1 MTLNAI
7 TLDEYFHKIINQP
20 RIVEIKELTMFDKLK
35 KYFTDTFSWKE
46 PEAPKRSSAYEEAF
60 KEIQQSIADINPPV
74 APVAFV
80 ETEDPTL
87 YEDGYWAFEMYTP
100 AWINEHGEKV
110 EPVHTV
116 LVEPNEGTW
125 MEVLD
130 TVLDAMEAHYGYN
143 IKEQVY
149 YSVNFPLN
157 QSDLSGYGRCL
168 NDERLQQ
175 ILLAFPEL
183 YLSGGWGDNTQ
194 REAMFK

>member
-1 MTLNAI
+1 MTHKAL
-7 TLDEYFHKIINQP
+7 EQYFHEIINQP
-20 RIVEIKELTMFDKLK
+20 RIVYVKERTMMLQLSMFFTRQLEKLNTLLTKP
-35 KYFTDTFSWKE
+35 TS
-46 PEAPKRSSAYEEAF
+46 
-60 KEIQQSIADINPPV
+60 
-74 APVAFV
+74 FV
-80 ETEDPTL
+80 EEDPTL

-100 AWINEHGEKV
+100 EWVDEHGDTIKSITTMLL
-110 EPVHTV
+110 EPHD
-116 LVEPNEGTW
+116 GTW

-130 TVLDAMEAHYGYN
+130 RILDAMEKHYGYN

-157 QSDLSGYGRCL
+157 DPDFYGYSRCL

-183 YLSGGWGDNTQ
+183 YLSAGWGDNTK

>member
-1 MTLNAI
+1 MTL
-7 TLDEYFHKIINQP
+7 DDYFKL
-20 RIVEIKELTMFDKLK
+20 IVKPTETKETTMDFLKLSMWFTAQLENFK
-35 KYFTDTFSWKE
+35 KLWTKPT
-46 PEAPKRSSAYEEAF
+46 
-60 KEIQQSIADINPPV
+60 
-74 APVAFV
+74 AFV
-80 ETEDPTL
+80 EEDPTL

-100 AWINEHGEKV
+100 AWTNEYNETV

-116 LVEPNEGTW
+116 FVEPHEGTW

-183 YLSGGWGDNTQ
+183 YLSGGWGTGSE

>member
-7 TLDEYFHKIINQP
+7 TLDEYFHLIIKP
-20 RIVEIKELTMFDKLK
+20 TEPKETTMFDKTKMFFNEQIEKLNSLLTK
-35 KYFTDTFSWKE
+35 
-46 PEAPKRSSAYEEAF
+46 
-60 KEIQQSIADINPPV
+60 
-74 APVAFV
+74 PVAFV

-100 AWINEHGEKV
+100 EWINEYNETV

-116 LVEPNEGTW
+116 FVEPHEGTW

-130 TVLDAMEAHYGYN
+130 TVLDAMEKHYGYN

-183 YLSGGWGDNTQ
+183 YLSGGWSNSPE

>member
-1 MTLNAI
+1 MTL
-7 TLDEYFHKIINQP
+7 DQYFHLIINKP
-20 RIVEIKELTMFDKLK
+20 RIVYVEEPTTMFDNLK
-35 KYFTDTFSWKE
+35 TYL
-46 PEAPKRSSAYEEAF
+46 ANF
-60 KEIQQSIADINPPV
+60 KADFMSLWTK
-74 APVAFV
+74 PVAFV
-80 ETEDPTL
+80 EEDPTL

-100 AWINEHGEKV
+100 SWINEHGEKV

-116 LVEPNEGTW
+116 LVEPHEGTW

-130 TVLDAMEAHYGYN
+130 TVLDAMEKHYGYN

-183 YLSGGWGDNTQ
+183 YLSGGWGTGSE

>member
-1 MTLNAI
+1 MTL
-7 TLDEYFHKIINQP
+7 EQYFKL
-20 RIVEIKELTMFDKLK
+20 IVKPTEKEPTMFKDKIEYLK
-35 KYFTDTFSWKE
+35 EKFISLWTT
-46 PEAPKRSSAYEEAF
+46 PTT
-60 KEIQQSIADINPPV
+60 
-74 APVAFV
+74 FV
-80 ETEDPTL
+80 EEEDPKL
-87 YEDGYWAFEMYTP
+87 CEDGYWGFEMYTP
-100 AWINEHGEKV
+100 EWVNEYGETEKNI
-110 EPVHTV
+110 HTSF
-116 LVEPNEGTW
+116 LIPHEDTW

-157 QSDLSGYGRCL
+157 DTDREGKPFPGYGRCL

-183 YLSGGWGDNTQ
+183 YLSGGWSNYPE